1 MKILR
6 SRLYEAARQ
15 AEAAKRAL
23 MRSEQIGT
31 GDRSE
36 RIRTYNFPQS
46 RITDH
51 RINLN
56 KFGME
61 RMLNGELLEEFIEQL
76 NQNDRKMQ
84 LQNI

>member
-1 MKILR
+1 MVILR

-15 AEAAKRAL
+15 TAADERAL
-23 MRSEQIGT
+23 LRSEQIGT

-36 RIRTYNFPQS
+36 RIRTYNFRES
-46 RITDH
+46 RVTDH
-51 RINLN
+51 RINLS

-61 RMLNGELLEEFIEQL
+61 KMLSGELLEEFVGEL
-76 NQNDRKMQ
+76 LKNDQRIQ

>member
-1 MKILR
+1 MILR

-15 AEAAKRAL
+15 LEQSRRAQL
-23 MRSEQIGT
+23 RSDQIGT

-36 RIRTYNFPQS
+36 RIRTYNFSQS

-51 RINLN
+51 RINLS

-61 RMLNGELLEEFIEQL
+61 NMLSGEILEEFIEEL
-76 NQNDRKMQ
+76 MKNDRRNQ
-84 LQNI
+84 LQNIL

>member
-15 AEAAKRAL
+15 IEASKRAL
-23 MRSEQIGT
+23 LRSEQIGT

-36 RIRTYNFPQS
+36 RIRTYNFRES
-46 RITDH
+46 RVTDH
-51 RINLN
+51 RINVN

-61 RMLNGELLEEFIEQL
+61 KMLNGELLEEFIEELMQH
-76 NQNDRKMQ
+76 DRRMQ